1 MNEKLQILEV
11 NRDRV
16 RFCLRKT
23 EKDACDYIVA
33 VKKWCRLQ
41 KHLPE
46 KPSDEL
52 IESFLVTNRFLVER
66 TKEKLDMYYT
76 IRSLLP
82 ECFKNKNPK
91 LPNMKEIARVVYY
104 CPLPKMT
111 NEMYR
116 VNILKIIG
124 EPESFDAYDCFGH
137 QMNINEIRLHEEI
150 NLGDILI
157 IDFANVKVGHVVK
170 FTPVHMKKA
179 SVIIEKVFSNR
190 IKGIHIINAPA
201 YVEPVI
207 SVLKSFLKQKLLNR
221 IHVHSSQ
228 KLLLN
233 HISSD
238 VLPKDYG
245 GKEMPLEELNDL
257 WLKKL
262 EEYQERFD
270 ILDTLRVNEQLR
282 PTPLKNDDILGYHGN
297 FQKLNVD

>member
-1 MNEKLQILEV
+1 MTSNGFCKHDVINVISRLGKSLKEFDETKEV
-11 NRDRV
+11 I
-16 RFCLRKT
+16 RK
-23 EKDACDYIVA
+23 
-33 VKKWCRLQ
+33 WSQRQ
-41 KHLPE
+41 PHFPE
-46 KPSDEL
+46 VPCDEL

-82 ECFKNKNPK
+82 ECFNNKNPK
-91 LPNMKEIARVVYY
+91 LPNMKEIAKVVYY

-111 NEMYR
+111 NELYR
-116 VNILKIIG
+116 VNIVKIIG
-124 EPESFDAYDCFGH
+124 EPESFDTYDCFGH

-157 IDFANVKVGHVVK
+157 IDLANVKAGHVVK
-170 FTPVHMKKA
+170 FTPVHMRKA
-179 SVIIEKVFSNR
+179 SIIIEKVFSNR

-201 YVEPVI
+201 FVEPVI
-207 SVLKSFLKQKLLNR
+207 NVLKSFLKQKLLNR
-221 IHVHSSQ
+221 IHVHNSQ

-233 HISSD
+233 HIPSE

-245 GKEMPLEELNDL
+245 GNEMPLEELNDL

-270 ILDTLRVNEQLR
+270 KLDTLRVNEQLR
-282 PTPLKNDDILGYHGN
+282 PTPLKNDDVLGYHGN
-297 FQKLNVD
+297 FQKLDVD

>member
-1 MNEKLQILEV
+1 
-11 NRDRV
+11 
-16 RFCLRKT
+16 
-23 EKDACDYIVA
+23 
-33 VKKWCRLQ
+33 
-41 KHLPE
+41 
-46 KPSDEL
+46 
-52 IESFLVTNRFLVER
+52 
-66 TKEKLDMYYT
+66 MYYT

-179 SVIIEKVFSNR
+179 SVIIEV
-190 IKGIHIINAPA
+190 GQINV
-201 YVEPVI
+201 Y
-207 SVLKSFLKQKLLNR
+207 
-221 IHVHSSQ
+221 
-228 KLLLN
+228 
-233 HISSD
+233 
-238 VLPKDYG
+238 
-245 GKEMPLEELNDL
+245 
-257 WLKKL
+257 
-262 EEYQERFD
+262 
-270 ILDTLRVNEQLR
+270 
-282 PTPLKNDDILGYHGN
+282 
-297 FQKLNVD
+297 